1 LKGELM
7 AAAFDYRSV
16 MKPKS
21 FLTVFNPG
29 DEIKKDYNGNTYTFP
44 ANGEVDVYE
53 TVGKKYNK
61 EGFFEDFQIP
71 AEEVVSHFIGDDG
84 VSGHLGP
91 LGVRVLSG
99 DPEID
104 EKIREEARTVNK
116 ERAYLND
123 LAIRNA
129 HMAAVRVAKEG
140 GNPPPSPERYVVE
153 AFKRIEA
160 YEAGG
165 NRALPFACPDCNM
178 QFLTGDEV
186 PRHQEAQH
194 KTAPVVQSSGDDS
207 LKAALVASAAQVAAL
222 TEIVTK
228 LVAKQAEPKN
238 KGGRPRKVQES
249 AA

>member
-1 LKGELM
+1 M
-7 AAAFDYRSV
+7 VAFDYRSV

-71 AEEVVSHFIGDDG
+71 AEEVVAHFIGEDG

-104 EKIREEARTVNK
+104 EAIRSEARTVHK
-116 ERAYLND
+116 ERSYIND
-123 LAIRNA
+123 LAIKNA

-140 GNPPPSPERYVVE
+140 GNPAPTPERYVIE

-165 NRALPFACPDCNM
+165 NAALPFSCPDCHM
-178 QFLTGDEV
+178 PFLKSEEMAT
-186 PRHQEAQH
+186 HQEAQH
-194 KTAPVVQSSGDDS
+194 KTAPVVAQSSATDALLAQLAAS
-207 LKAALVASAAQVAAL
+207 QAALAEAM
-222 TEIVTK
+222 TK
-228 LVAKQAEPKN
+228 LVAREAEPKR
-238 KGGRPRKVQES
+238 KGGRPRKDKEVS
-249 AA
+249 A